1 LSLQVGKIK
10 GIKIRLH
17 FTLLI
22 GFLLI
27 NWSAAMVFTQH
38 HYHGFTATGYW
49 IVGAIIAAMLFI
61 SVLLHELAH
70 SLVALRYGIKIRQI
84 ILFIFGGVSDISE
97 EPKDYRKEATMA
109 LAGPAM
115 SFMLA
120 GIFTIFGLLV
130 SQTTPTG
137 SSVLILKQVTLD
149 ILYYAALIN
158 TILGI
163 FNLIPAFP
171 SDGGRILRAA
181 LVKLKKDYDK
191 ATRDAVKVG
200 IVISYGFMVLGF
212 LMMAVGSFLSG
223 IWMLLIGWF
232 LNSGAQSYLSQHEL
246 SSVLSHVR
254 LREIMNTNIISVKQD
269 ITVIELLDSYFDVY
283 RKTEFPVVD
292 ENGNLIG
299 AVATKQAMNVQKSD
313 REITKVEEI
322 MIPDNE
328 LIVMKADASADEA
341 LKRIFRENKS
351 RIFVYEDRETIPLRG
366 LEDGIEIKEKE
377 RRKQKLIGLISK
389 TDILNVAREREE
401 FEKAVD
407 KLGSSNKD
415 HSTSSSDNT
424 DSTSSSA
431 PSNYRFNIIS
441 RQRFLFLAFGMIIF
455 VIAYSVGSI
464 FVQINT
470 NEAEIIKRHFQQEL
484 RGVNQYKIFIN
495 NFKVALGMFVPGFGV
510 ALGMFSG
517 FSTGLVYNAVSH
529 TSPSVSHISP
539 LIVFLTPF
547 GILEIIA
554 YGFAISRSCMLSYQ
568 LIKDRNKRKTWHAY
582 VIPTAIEIGMVL
594 LILLIAAITE
604 WQMVHSNLKSLTL
617 H

>member
-1 LSLQVGKIK
+1 MGKIK

-27 NWSAAMVFTQH
+27 SWSAAMVFTQH

-70 SLVALRYGIKIRQI
+70 SIVALRYGIKIRQI

-97 EPKDYRKEATMA
+97 EPKDYRKEATIA

-120 GIFTIFGLLV
+120 GIFTIIGLLV
-130 SQTTPTG
+130 SQSTPTG
-137 SSVLILKQVTLD
+137 SSALILKQVSLD

-158 TILGI
+158 AILGI

-171 SDGGRILRAA
+171 SDGGRILRAV

-191 ATRDAVKVG
+191 ATKDAVKVG
-200 IVISYGFMVLGF
+200 IIISYAFMALGF

-246 SSVLSHVR
+246 SSVLSQVR

-269 ITVIELLDSYFDVY
+269 ITVNELLDSYFNVY

-299 AVATKQAMNVQKSD
+299 AVTTKQTMNVQKSSRD
-313 REITKVEEI
+313 TIKVEEI
-322 MIPDNE
+322 MIPKDK
-328 LIVMKADASADEA
+328 LIVMKDDASADEA

-351 RIFVYEDRETIPLRG
+351 RIFVYENRETIPLLG
-366 LEDGIEIKEKE
+366 LEDGIEVKEKE
-377 RRKQKLIGLISK
+377 IQKQKLIGLISK

-407 KLGSSNKD
+407 KLGSS
-415 HSTSSSDNT
+415 SETS
-424 DSTSSSA
+424 
-431 PSNYRFNIIS
+431 
-441 RQRFLFLAFGMIIF
+441 
-455 VIAYSVGSI
+455 
-464 FVQINT
+464 
-470 NEAEIIKRHFQQEL
+470 
-484 RGVNQYKIFIN
+484 QY
-495 NFKVALGMFVPGFGV
+495 
-510 ALGMFSG
+510 
-517 FSTGLVYNAVSH
+517 
-529 TSPSVSHISP
+529 
-539 LIVFLTPF
+539 
-547 GILEIIA
+547 
-554 YGFAISRSCMLSYQ
+554 
-568 LIKDRNKRKTWHAY
+568 
-582 VIPTAIEIGMVL
+582 
-594 LILLIAAITE
+594 
-604 WQMVHSNLKSLTL
+604 
-617 H
+617 

>member
-1 LSLQVGKIK
+1 MSLQVGKIS

-17 FTLLI
+17 FTLII

-27 NWSAAMVFTQH
+27 SWSAAMVFTQH
-38 HYHGFTATGYW
+38 HYHGFTTTGYW
-49 IVGAIIAAMLFI
+49 IVGAIIGAMLFI

-70 SLVALRYGIKIRQI
+70 SIVALRYGIKIRQI

-130 SQTTPTG
+130 SQYTPTG

-200 IVISYGFMVLGF
+200 ITISYGFMVLGF
-212 LMMAVGSFLSG
+212 LMMATGSFLSG
-223 IWMLLIGWF
+223 IWILLIGWF

-254 LREIMNTNIISVKQD
+254 LREIMNTNIISVKPD
-269 ITVIELLDSYFDVY
+269 TTVKELLDSYFNVY

-299 AVATKQAMNVQKSD
+299 AVTTKQVMNIQKSSSD
-313 REITKVEEI
+313 TTKVQEI
-322 MIPDNE
+322 MIPKDK
-328 LIVMKADASADEA
+328 LVVMKADASADEA

-351 RIFVYEDRETIPLRG
+351 RIFVYEDRETIPLRE
-366 LEDGIEIKEKE
+366 LEDGLDVKEKE
-377 RRKQKLIGLISK
+377 RQIQKLIGLISK
-389 TDILNVAREREE
+389 TDILNVAAEREE
-401 FEKAVD
+401 FEKAVE
-407 KLGSSNKD
+407 KLGSSSEH
-415 HSTSSSDNT
+415 HSASSSNNT
-424 DSTSSSA
+424 ERTNASSA
-431 PSNYRFNIIS
+431 PSAYNFNIIS
-441 RQRFLFLAFGMIIF
+441 RRRFLFLAIGMIIF
-455 VIAYSVGSI
+455 IIAYSVGAI
-464 FVQINT
+464 FVKINT
-470 NEAEIIKRHFQQEL
+470 NEAEIIKRHFHQEL
-484 RGVNQYKIFIN
+484 RGINQYKIFIN
-495 NFKVALGMFVPGFGV
+495 NFRVALGMFVPGFGV

-517 FSTGLVYNAVSH
+517 FSTGLVYNAISH
-529 TSPSVSHISP
+529 TSPLVSHISP

-554 YGFAISRSCMLSYQ
+554 YGIAISRSGILSYQ
-568 LIKDRNKRKTWHAY
+568 LIKDRNKRKTWRGY
-582 VIPTAIEIGMVL
+582 VIPTVIEIGIVL

-604 WQMVHSNLKSLTL
+604 WQMVHQILRV
-617 H
+617 

>member
-1 LSLQVGKIK
+1 MGKIK

-27 NWSAAMVFTQH
+27 SWSAAMVFTQH
-38 HYHGFTATGYW
+38 HYHGFTTTGYW

-70 SLVALRYGIKIRQI
+70 SIVALRYGIKIRQI

-120 GIFTIFGLLV
+120 GIFTIFALLV
-130 SQTTPTG
+130 SHSTPTG
-137 SSVLILKQVTLD
+137 SSVLILKQVALD
-149 ILYYAALIN
+149 ILYYTALIN

-191 ATRDAVKVG
+191 ATKDAVKVG
-200 IVISYGFMVLGF
+200 IIISYGFMVLGF

-246 SSVLSHVR
+246 SSALSHVR

-269 ITVIELLDSYFDVY
+269 ITVNELLDSYFNVY

-299 AVATKQAMNVQKSD
+299 AVTTKQAMNVQKSSRD
-313 REITKVEEI
+313 TIKVEEI
-322 MIPDNE
+322 MTPKDE
-328 LIVMKADASADEA
+328 LIVMKDDASADEA

-351 RIFVYEDRETIPLRG
+351 RIFVCEDGEMQIRE
-366 LEDGIEIKEKE
+366 LEDGIEVKEKE
-377 RRKQKLIGLISK
+377 RQKQKLIGLISK

-401 FEKAVD
+401 FEKAVE
-407 KLGSSNKD
+407 KLGSS
-415 HSTSSSDNT
+415 SETS
-424 DSTSSSA
+424 
-431 PSNYRFNIIS
+431 
-441 RQRFLFLAFGMIIF
+441 
-455 VIAYSVGSI
+455 
-464 FVQINT
+464 
-470 NEAEIIKRHFQQEL
+470 
-484 RGVNQYKIFIN
+484 QY
-495 NFKVALGMFVPGFGV
+495 
-510 ALGMFSG
+510 
-517 FSTGLVYNAVSH
+517 
-529 TSPSVSHISP
+529 
-539 LIVFLTPF
+539 
-547 GILEIIA
+547 
-554 YGFAISRSCMLSYQ
+554 
-568 LIKDRNKRKTWHAY
+568 
-582 VIPTAIEIGMVL
+582 
-594 LILLIAAITE
+594 
-604 WQMVHSNLKSLTL
+604 
-617 H
+617 